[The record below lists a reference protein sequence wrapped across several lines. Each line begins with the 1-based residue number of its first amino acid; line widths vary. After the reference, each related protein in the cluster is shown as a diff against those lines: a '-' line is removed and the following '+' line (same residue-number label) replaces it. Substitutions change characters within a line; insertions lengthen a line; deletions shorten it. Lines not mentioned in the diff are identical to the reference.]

1 MVAIA
6 RRADNALT
14 GKIVFAECFRNISCF
29 GILRCIALKPA
40 DLRSCFVTQ
49 AIAFIDL
56 QAQRRRLGEPLN
68 AAIQAAV
75 EGGQWV
81 LGPQVAQF
89 EKDIAQWAGVRHA
102 IACANGTD
110 ALLLVLRAWGVG
122 PGDAV
127 FVPAFTFAATGEVVA
142 LAGAS
147 PVFVDVL
154 PDTFN
159 MDPASLE
166 AAIALV
172 KTDGKLTPKVVM
184 PVDLFGQPADYRAL
198 SPIAAREGLKLFCD
212 TAQGF
217 GGLLDGKRAGAI
229 GDAAA
234 TSFFPAKPLG
244 CYGDGGAMFT
254 NDDGLKDVLLSL
266 RMHGQGADRY
276 EHVHIGYNSR
286 LDTIQAA
293 ILIEKLKIFEDEIE
307 KRNTVAKRYSDAFAG
322 TNRIVTPRVIEGAT
336 STWAQYTL
344 QVQDR
349 AKFQADLK
357 AAGVPTAVYY
367 PIPLSRQKAYGHF
380 PSAPTPVSEAL
391 SAKVVSLPM
400 HPYMDEATQGR
411 IIAAVLE
418 SVG

>member
-1 MVAIA
+1 M
-6 RRADNALT
+6 
-14 GKIVFAECFRNISCF
+14 
-29 GILRCIALKPA
+29 
-40 DLRSCFVTQ
+40 TQ
-49 AIAFIDL
+49 PIAFIDL

-68 AAIQAAV
+68 TAIQAAV
-75 EGGQWV
+75 EGGQWI

-89 EKDIAQWAGVRHA
+89 EKDIAAWAGVKHS

-142 LAGAS
+142 LAGAT

-172 KTDGKLTPKVVM
+172 KKEGALTSKVVM

-198 SPIAAREGLKLFCD
+198 APITTREGLKLFCD

-244 CYGDGGAMFT
+244 CYGDGGAIFT
-254 NDDGLKDVLLSL
+254 DDDDLKDLLLSL

-293 ILIEKLKIFEDEIE
+293 ILIEKLKIFPDEIE
-307 KRNTVAKRYSDAFAG
+307 KRNVVAKRYNDAFAG
-322 TNRIVTPRVIEGAT
+322 SNRIVAPRVIDGAT

-344 QVQDR
+344 QVEDR
-349 AKFQADLK
+349 VRFQADLK

-367 PIPLSRQKAYGHF
+367 PIPLSWQKAYAHF

-391 SAKVVSLPM
+391 SAKVISLPM
-400 HPYMDEATQGR
+400 HPYMDEATQDR
-411 IIAAVLE
+411 IIAVVLA
-418 SVG
+418 SAG